1 MYGVEGRHWRR
12 WKAWCGSNTVAAQ
25 ALVSTKFS
33 LVEPDRQVV
42 LLLHMEIELLDPIE
56 SVFMAWHVRTG
67 TPPFV
72 IIGAVQLLQC
82 LSALL
87 QFLFVL
93 RKTLVVSLARHFH
106 HVFDYLSCNYKAFSS
121 LETPLHGLN

>member
-93 RKTLVVSLARHFH
+93 RKTLVVSLARDFH
-106 HVFDYLSCNYKAFSS
+106 HVFDYLCFNYKAISNYTRFLSIA
-121 LETPLHGLN
+121 